1 MAFLGMII
9 TPDGVKMD
17 PKKVKSIL
25 EWPQPKNVTDV
36 QSFLG
41 LANYY
46 RCFVEGFS
54 GLVHGLHELLKKDQ
68 QWFWSENQQFAFEY
82 LKYQFTIVPILVYA
96 KPISHKLKV
105 ETDASGFAS
114 GGVLSQLEEDGK
126 WHPVAFISKSFSVT
140 KRNYDIHDR
149 EMLAIIRA
157 LDEWRH
163 YLEGATY
170 VVEIWTD
177 HKNLEY
183 SMTNQKL
190 NRRQAR
196 WALFLSR
203 FDFILKHRPGKSMG
217 KPDALSRRSDFDRG
231 ESDNMDTTLLKP
243 EFFKVNAM
251 RQTGEVIAEGSEK
264 SILSK
269 IRKSKAYDES
279 VAKAIE
285 ELKRSPTNRL
295 HEEEWSLDQELILFN
310 GKVYVPKDMAI
321 RTEIVKLCHDSTIAG
336 HPGRFKTLE
345 LISRN
350 YWWPGMSKFVA
361 AYIKGCEM
369 CQRTKTFPSQPAGKL
384 QLDDLPERP
393 WQKTTADFITD
404 LPECQGYDSILIVLY
419 RMIKEAHFIP
429 CNKSIGS
436 LGLAALYRDNVWKL
450 HGLQDSITSDH
461 GPQFAAQLM
470 KDLNSFL
477 NIETKL
483 STAYHPQTDSQ
494 TERTN

>member
-1 MAFLGMII
+1 M
-9 TPDGVKMD
+9 
-17 PKKVKSIL
+17 
-25 EWPQPKNVTDV
+25 
-36 QSFLG
+36 
-41 LANYY
+41 
-46 RCFVEGFS
+46 
-54 GLVHGLHELLKKDQ
+54 
-68 QWFWSENQQFAFEY
+68 
-82 LKYQFTIVPILVYA
+82 
-96 KPISHKLKV
+96 

-126 WHPVAFISKSFSVT
+126 WHPVAFISKSFSIT
-140 KRNYDIHDR
+140 EHNYDIHDC
-149 EMLAIIRA
+149 EMLAVICA

-183 SMTNQKL
+183 FMTNQKL

-203 FDFILKHRPGKSMG
+203 FDFMLKHRPGKSIG

-231 ESDNMDTTLLKP
+231 ESDNVDTTLLKP
-243 EFFKVNAM
+243 KFFKVNAM
-251 RQTGEVIAEGSEK
+251 RQTGEVIAEGPEK
-264 SILSK
+264 SILFK

-285 ELKRSPTNRL
+285 ELKRSPTKHLRK
-295 HEEEWSLDQELILFN
+295 EEWSLDQELILFN

-350 YWWPGMSKFVA
+350 YWWPEMNKFVA

-369 CQRTKTFPSQPAGKL
+369 CQRTKTFPSQPTGKL
-384 QLDDLPERP
+384 QLDDLPEQP

-404 LPECQGYDSILIVLY
+404 LPECQGYDSILIVLCC
-419 RMIKEAHFIP
+419 MIKEAHFIP
-429 CNKSIGS
+429 CNKSIES

-450 HGLQDSITSDH
+450 HGLQDSITSDR

-483 STAYHPQTDSQ
+483 STAYHPQTDGQ
-494 TERTN
+494 TERTNQEIEQYLRLFINHRQDNWIGFPLPNSHIITRFIVLHK